1 MSTFRSLLILIF
13 IGFSASSASA
23 QFKGSDKLT
32 HKLLQAVEQRN
43 QSRYHVHVMLYDQV
57 DLEAWEKYFTHNKT
71 PYNKRSPLLLKALKE
86 KAKASQPE
94 LLDFLQN
101 FPSVDKTSIRPH
113 WITNAISFDGD
124 DEVIRLLAAR
134 NDVQWIGENVVL
146 QATSVEKIASSQM
159 APDDVEDGLKAIN
172 APAMWALGYTGY
184 GTKLFT
190 ADTGVDPN
198 HPAIKHQYHGNFV
211 PEAQAW
217 YPNPFA
223 PNQQGRGA
231 FDCSNHGTHVT
242 GTVLGLDRENRDTI
256 GVAFN
261 ANWMGGAILC
271 GVGTADNIG
280 AFEWAVDPDGDDNTT
295 DDMPD
300 VINNSWYDPSLDE
313 KDCNSIYVP
322 ILQTLELVGVAVVFS
337 AGNEGPDPMTITQPH
352 NININEVNSFTVG
365 ALNGNTPALPI
376 ASFSSR
382 GPSHCEGEGSLK
394 IKPEVSAPGVSV
406 RSCVPGNG
414 YDLLSGT
421 SMAAPHVSGSVLLL
435 KEAFPYLGGKDIK
448 LALYNSC
455 TDLGDEGEDNVFGM
469 GIINVYAA
477 YEYLIAQGH
486 VPVNPKVAHDAIVLN
501 VHHASMGCNEEVNPF
516 IQVENAGT
524 DTILSMV
531 ITYGADTIVS
541 QYVWE
546 GILGTGERTYI
557 QLPGFE
563 LPSGFTVVSV
573 SVDSINGSSDAKP
586 LNNKKILPLS
596 VTDRENLAVEYEWA
610 QNICAKSS
618 IVLTSPLGAHGDHE
632 TNWYTEPFGGEPR
645 YSGNMVVIGTDS
657 LEKEL
662 FAEVKYLGKVGE
674 GSPDAAS
681 SFYETAKNNGLVF
694 DALAEINL
702 VSFDIYSEKRHDV
715 EVVLL
720 NEKGETVFAVTKPQT
735 AAGLRT
741 ITVNWTIPPG
751 ENYRLIKKIG
761 RGMLSQK
768 DNVHYP
774 YSIRNIININSAIKN
789 DTLVD
794 EYVAFYNLNVSYV
807 EPCGRLAY
815 TFDIRQDTSLV
826 KPEFTVSRDTLV
838 LPDDNIL
845 TGQSLVTEMAN
856 VSWDMGDGNIYQS
869 NTVEHAYQNP
879 GTYQLCF
886 HVVDTSLCFTAG
898 VKDIVVL
905 EASSANDVEAKAENL
920 IGYYPNPASTI
931 LTLVRENKADIT
943 PLSLNLFDATG
954 AIKNKFSW
962 YNNPTFEI
970 LLESYPK
977 GIYWLTIS
985 GKNTAQV
992 VKFVKL

>member
-1 MSTFRSLLILIF
+1 M
-13 IGFSASSASA
+13 A

-32 HKLLQAVEQRN
+32 HKLLLSLEQRH
-43 QSRYHVHVMLYDQV
+43 QSHYRVHVMLDDQV
-57 DLEAWEKYFTHNKT
+57 DLEAWEQYFTLHKT
-71 PYNKRSPLLLKALKE
+71 PYKERSPMLLKALKK
-86 KAKASQPE
+86 KAGDSQGSLME
-94 LLDFLQN
+94 FLQHH
-101 FPSVDKTSIRPH
+101 PLVDKTSIRQH
-113 WITNAISFDGD
+113 WITNAISFDGG
-124 DEVIRLLAAR
+124 DEVIRELAAR
-134 NDVQWIGENVVL
+134 DDVQWIGENVVL
-146 QATSVEKIASSQM
+146 QATAVEKIGSSQM
-159 APDDVEDGLKAIN
+159 APDDVEDGLQAIN

-190 ADTGVDPN
+190 ADTGVDPT
-198 HPAIKHQYHGNFV
+198 HPAIKHQYYGNFV

-223 PNQQGRGA
+223 QNQQGRGP

-261 ANWMGGAILC
+261 ANWIGGAILC

-280 AFEWAVDPDGDDNTT
+280 AFEWAVDPDGNDNTT
-295 DDMPD
+295 ADMPD

-365 ALNGNTPALPI
+365 ALNGNTPAFPI

-435 KEAFPYLGGKDIK
+435 KEAFPYLGGKEIK
-448 LALYNSC
+448 LALYHSC

-469 GIINVYAA
+469 GIINVHAA

-486 VPVNPKVAHDAIVLN
+486 VPVNPKVAHDAIVLD
-501 VHHASMGCNEEVNPF
+501 VHHATMGCNEEVNPF

-524 DTILSMV
+524 DTIVSMV
-531 ITYGADTIVS
+531 ITYGADAVVS
-541 QYVWE
+541 HYNWE
-546 GILGTGERTYI
+546 GVLGTGERTYI
-557 QLPGFE
+557 QLPGFA

-573 SVDSINGSSDAKP
+573 SVDSINGSMDNKP

-596 VTDRENLAVEYEWA
+596 VTDRENLAVEFEWA

-618 IVLTSPLGAHGDHE
+618 IVLTSPLGAKGDHE
-632 TNWYTEPFGGEPR
+632 TNWYTVPFGGEPK
-645 YSGNMVVIGTDS
+645 YSGNMVVIGTDT
-657 LEKEL
+657 LDKAL
-662 FAEVKYLGKVGE
+662 YAEVKYLGKVGE
-674 GSPDAAS
+674 ASPDAAS
-681 SFYETAKNNGLVF
+681 SYYESAKNNGLVF
-694 DALAEINL
+694 DALAAINL
-702 VSFDIYSEKRHDV
+702 VSFDIYSEKKHDV

-735 AAGLRT
+735 AAGLKT

-761 RGMLSQK
+761 RGVLSQK
-768 DNVHYP
+768 QNTQYP
-774 YSIRNIININSAIKN
+774 YSIRNIININSGIKN

-794 EYVAFYNLNVSYV
+794 EYMSFYNLNVSYV

-815 TFDIRQDTSLV
+815 TFDIRLDSALV
-826 KPEFTVSRDTLV
+826 KPEFSVSKDTLV
-838 LPDDNIL
+838 LPDDNII
-845 TGQSLVTEMAN
+845 TGQSLVTGAAS
-856 VSWDMGDGNIYQS
+856 VSWDMGDGRVYQS
-869 NTVEHAYQNP
+869 NNVEHAYENP
-879 GTYQLCF
+879 GKYQICF
-886 HVVDTSLCFTAG
+886 HVVDTSSCFTAG

-905 EASSANDVEAKAENL
+905 QASSADDVDIQTENL

-931 LTLVRENKADIT
+931 LTLVRENKEDNT
-943 PLSLNLFDATG
+943 PLSLILFDATG
-954 AIKNKFSW
+954 AVKNRLSW
-962 YNNPTFEI
+962 QGNSTFDLVVEQF
-970 LLESYPK
+970 PK
-977 GIYWLTIS
+977 GMYWLTVS

-992 VKFVKL
+992 IKFVKL